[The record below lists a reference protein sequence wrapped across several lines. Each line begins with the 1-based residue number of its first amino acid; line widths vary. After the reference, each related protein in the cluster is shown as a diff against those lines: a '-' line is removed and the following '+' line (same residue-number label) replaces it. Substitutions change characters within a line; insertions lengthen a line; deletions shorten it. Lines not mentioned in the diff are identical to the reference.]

1 MKTAAIIAEFNP
13 FHEGHA
19 HLIREAR
26 RQGADRVLVLMSGDY
41 VQRGEPAIFDRYV
54 RTSMALTGG
63 ADLVIS
69 YPARFAASSA
79 ESFASHAVS
88 ILNAVKTA
96 DCLVFGSESADPAR
110 LKECASILL
119 EEPQIY
125 RDHLRAGLKSGLSFP
140 KARAEALPSF
150 ADLLSGPNDILA
162 IEYLKALYR
171 TGSSI
176 KPVAIPRIGT
186 EHHGTKVGPYASA
199 AAIRSAVF
207 SGNEA
212 IKSAVPSAVC
222 PLYQDALHKQGAMH
236 PDYYS
241 DLIAGALWAAS
252 SPEDLAVFADV
263 TEELS
268 MRLFAKR
275 SAYRG
280 FTLFTKLCASRSL
293 TESHVRRAL
302 LHMALS
308 IRKGES
314 GGHFCHI
321 LGFRKEAADL
331 LAAVKKNAEI
341 PVIIN
346 PPSDARLL
354 EGQNRRLFDE
364 EVRLH
369 GLYGS
374 ILSVRNGCLLPHLY
388 AEPVQKW

>member
-26 RQGADRVLVLMSGDY
+26 KMGAGRVLVLMSGDY

-54 RTSMALTGG
+54 RTSMALKGG
-63 ADLVIS
+63 ADLVVS

-88 ILNAVKTA
+88 LLCALHAA
-96 DCLVFGSESADPAR
+96 DYLVFGSESADYSR
-110 LKECASILL
+110 LCACASILL
-119 EEPQIY
+119 KEPREY
-125 RDHLRAGLKSGLSFP
+125 REALKSGLKNGLSFP

-162 IEYLKALYR
+162 IEYLKALER

-176 KPVAIPRIGT
+176 KPVAVPRIGSP
-186 EHHGTKVGPYASA
+186 HHGEEIGPCSSA

-207 SGNEA
+207 SGNESIEA
-212 IKSAVPSAVC
+212 ALPPAVF
-222 PLYQDALHKQGAMH
+222 PLLQNALHEQGAMH
-236 PDYYS
+236 PDFYS
-241 DLIAGALWAAS
+241 DLLAGALWAAS
-252 SPEDLAVFADV
+252 SPEELTAYEDV
-263 TEELS
+263 TEELA
-268 MRLFAKR
+268 MRIFAR
-275 SAYRG
+275 RCEYRG
-280 FTLFTKLCASRSL
+280 FTAFSKLCASRSL

-308 IRKGES
+308 IRKREKTGM
-314 GGHFCHI
+314 FCHI
-321 LGFRKEAADL
+321 LGFRKEAEDL

-346 PPSDARLL
+346 PPSDVPLL
-354 EGQNRRLFDE
+354 SGEDRMLFE
-364 EVRLH
+364 EEIRLH

-374 ILSVRNGCLLPHLY
+374 ILSVRYGGSFSHLY
-388 AEPVQKW
+388 AKPLQKE